1 VTFQINF
8 EGKDDQ
14 AMARIFLL
22 EINDCKKDVM
32 NAPVV

>member
-1 VTFQINF
+1 
-8 EGKDDQ
+8 
-14 AMARIFLL
+14 MARIFLL